1 VAVALKQ
8 SREENFIEYSKQTC
22 KNAQALANEMKK
34 LQYKLITDGTDCHLM
49 LINLRPSGSDG
60 NRVQEILDR
69 VHIATNK
76 NTIPGDKSAM
86 NPSGLR

>member
-1 VAVALKQ
+1 MKQ
-8 SREENFIEYSKQTC
+8 STQQNFIDYSHQTC
-22 KNAQALANEMKK
+22 KNAQALAEEMKK
-34 LQYKLITDGTDCHLM
+34 LGYKLITDGTDCHLM

-86 NPSGLR
+86 NPSGLQ